1 MTTDR
6 LKLLTIKIKFAE
18 ELLQYSS
25 QIVETDTASPEFSR
39 KFLRFTPHTFV
50 LTVMCPLP
58 PRVEPRVLWSTETA
72 VIPKSTLGKGKRT
85 QVFHDFWRG
94 L

>member
-25 QIVETDTASPEFSR
+25 QIVETDTASLEF
-39 KFLRFTPHTFV
+39 L
-50 LTVMCPLP
+50 
-58 PRVEPRVLWSTETA
+58 
-72 VIPKSTLGKGKRT
+72 
-85 QVFHDFWRG
+85 
-94 L
+94 

>member
-1 MTTDR
+1 MLFAMYIEVTRNFYRHMTTDR

-25 QIVETDTASPEFSR
+25 QIVETDTASLEFSR

-58 PRVEPRVLWSTETA
+58 P
-72 VIPKSTLGKGKRT
+72 
-85 QVFHDFWRG
+85 QC
-94 L
+94 